1 MGQFRTD
8 AFSVAMI
15 LGGAALAG
23 GATILLA
30 STGPESAESV
40 ECSHLVSHAQV
51 ARHLVVA
58 AGAAESSVVISPRV
72 TRDAGDCS
80 SVVHLTDARAEQV
93 KVQVREALERAQEA
107 RQRASENAVRA
118 QERAVRADERVQRAV
133 ERAKRRAEEMRA
145 HELQE
150 AMTLAESRASEGAQ
164 VRVHGLDGFDF
175 DFDQMQF
182 DIEFDGETLVVDVE
196 GMEDFVIDM
205 REFEA
210 EMEELGRELELEIE
224 ELGQELELEMDDLA
238 RELEAE
244 LGDLER
250 DFEGADWDELSS
262 EEREEIERR
271 VEDAM
276 RRLEERLSRI
286 GTRRSGGRF

>member
-1 MGQFRTD
+1 MVQFRTD

-107 RQRASENAVRA
+107 RQRAPENPVRA
-118 QERAVRADERVQRAV
+118 QERVQRAV